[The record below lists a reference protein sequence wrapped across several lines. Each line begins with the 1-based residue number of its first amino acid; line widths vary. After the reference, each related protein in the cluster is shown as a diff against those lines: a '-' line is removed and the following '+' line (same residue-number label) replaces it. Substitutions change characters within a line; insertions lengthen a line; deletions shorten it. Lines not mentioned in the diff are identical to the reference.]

1 MSRKGRESSVKNISL
16 PNIPLFQGLAEEQMG
31 QLSTLAFHRTVP
43 RGNQVFFEGDKAVGF
58 FILLSGRVKISKLS
72 PEGKEQI
79 LHLIGPGDPFGE
91 VPMFAGGFF
100 PANAVAM
107 EDTEL
112 LFFSR
117 ERFMELIGR
126 HPTLAMNMLGF
137 LSQRLIHLTQL
148 VENLSLKEV
157 HERLAA
163 YLLHVSDMQNSETV
177 RLDINKGQLAS
188 LLGTIPETLSR
199 ILTRLHN
206 DELIE
211 VSGRI
216 IRIKNRQGLQLRAD
230 KTDHKA

>member
-1 MSRKGRESSVKNISL
+1 MRNESL
-16 PNIPLFQGLAEEQMG
+16 PAIPLFRGLSEEQMG
-31 QLSTLAFHRTVP
+31 QLSALAAHRTVP
-43 RGNQVFFEGDKAVGF
+43 KGRQVFFEGDKAVGF

-79 LHLIGPGDPFGE
+79 LHIIGPGDPFGE

-117 ERFMELIGR
+117 ERFMDIIGS
-126 HPTLAMNMLGF
+126 HPALAMNMLAF
-137 LSQRLIHLTQL
+137 LSERLIHLTCL
-148 VENLSLKEV
+148 VEDLSLKEV

-163 YLLHVSDMQNSETV
+163 YLLYMGKIQNHPETIH
-177 RLDINKGQLAS
+177 LDINKGQLAS

-206 DELIE
+206 EGLIE
-211 VSGRI
+211 VAGRK
-216 IRIKNRQGLQLRAD
+216 IRIVNRQALQMMAD
-230 KTDHKA
+230 KTKNGG